1 MVYESLVLLTT
12 QGDGSKERWRRPER
26 PISDAAPLNI
36 LPFIPIDPAPTETSN
51 HFGPAPAILQVD
63 SHGAE
68 CYREEMVPRWITVYV
83 IRRRRIS

>member
-1 MVYESLVLLTT
+1 MKAWCSS
-12 QGDGSKERWRRPER
+12 QGGGSKERWRRPER

-36 LPFIPIDPAPTETSN
+36 LPFIRIDPAPTETSN
-51 HFGPAPAILQVD
+51 HFGPAPATLQVD

-68 CYREEMVPRWITVYV
+68 CYRKEMDPRWIRVTMYV